1 MRAYIH
7 TYTLIH
13 THIHTLRL
21 IHTHTHTYTHT
32 LTLTNTRTYVQV
44 ILQTMRALPRSIRML
59 SPIVD
64 FVVTFEN
71 EEVQGPLKRAYSYLQ
86 YILIFFTKFYCYC
99 NSFFLLDSLRYHN
112 SFFSR
117 ILCYICHL
125 SFLFLKFNFYLN
137 LIFSIILCFTLLI
150 YFAVFISLLSRL
162 SIHLFLFLFLFL
174 FLLQYLYYEL
184 LTSNFIQTL
193 EISISE
199 TWNTKTVTFN
209 SQKLFTFLKR
219 FRLPLYV
226 AIALK
231 TRHSR
236 TSDG

>member
-125 SFLFLKFNFYLN
+125 SFLFLKFNFFELD
-137 LIFSIILCFTLLI
+137 L
-150 YFAVFISLLSRL
+150 
-162 SIHLFLFLFLFL
+162 
-174 FLLQYLYYEL
+174 LYYSML
-184 LTSNFIQTL
+184 YFVDLFCCFYFTFKSFIYPSIPISVS
-193 EISISE
+193 ISISI
-199 TWNTKTVTFN
+199 
-209 SQKLFTFLKR
+209 
-219 FRLPLYV
+219 
-226 AIALK
+226 AIFIL
-231 TRHSR
+231 R
-236 TSDG
+236 TTNF